1 MVLSRFISKHKKKNG
16 YRFKISDTLLTGSQ
30 DRQREKGFLAQ
41 VLLSTRA
48 SNQFEFWLAT
58 VPSFLVTAYKL
69 KSESTYSRIKMHSRL
84 ISPYPLSK
92 QYGHSLDKDDNIFR
106 KLCFGF
112 LIIAWPLGLPKFL
125 GSQFS
130 MAILEIVPI
139 PECSPSLGSL
149 GHVLPRPQKL

>member
-1 MVLSRFISKHKKKNG
+1 M
-16 YRFKISDTLLTGSQ
+16 
-30 DRQREKGFLAQ
+30 AQ

-69 KSESTYSRIKMHSRL
+69 RSESTYSRIKMHSRL

-130 MAILEIVPI
+130 MAILEIGPNPKCI
-139 PECSPSLGSL
+139 PSLGSIGQRFTMSPEARRSPL
-149 GHVLPRPQKL
+149 LTSKNDPRRASLSFWGRGKTLT